1 VDRPS
6 IVRTE
11 THSNGEL
18 NDTDAL
24 PMYTLSAAEDE
35 STLDAEQYRPEK
47 SPARD
52 QSHTAEAS
60 LDQKPSQSPAHDQI
74 QAGPSHSDDAPPEFT
89 DLPPDYFTEL
99 TNNAAAVHTKRCS
112 ILKERPAT
120 WLIKGK
126 SMALCP
132 LAATVLTKEGL
143 IKSKHLELLALPPSS
158 VSTDL
163 TMIAFRGHQ
172 KPNVIPPTL
181 YPP

>member
-1 VDRPS
+1 M
-6 IVRTE
+6 
-11 THSNGEL
+11 HSNTDPD
-18 NDTDAL
+18 DTNAL
-24 PMYTLSAAEDE
+24 PTYTLSAVEGE

-47 SPARD
+47 SPAPD
-52 QSHTAEAS
+52 QSHAAQAS
-60 LDQKPSQSPAHDQI
+60 SDMKAYQPPTHDQT
-74 QAGPSHSDDAPPEFT
+74 QAGPSHPEDAPPAFT

-143 IKSKHLELLALPPSS
+143 VKPKHLELLALPPSS
-158 VSTDL
+158 MSTHL
-163 TMIAFRGHQ
+163 TMIVFRDHQ
-172 KPNVIPPTL
+172 ESNAILPTL